1 MGLELETGI
10 LRMMLITGKSGF
22 TLIELVVVIAV
33 ISLVSFLAIFS
44 TGDFLSK
51 TRLQSSAENIA
62 ATLRQ
67 ARRLTITQRKE
78 YKVVFDLK
86 RKSYWIEDKEGSIW
100 KKGNKLEK
108 NIIFADPCL
117 GKWGEGDGIVEL
129 DDPDD
134 DSFLFH
140 PEGTAETGSIYLQ
153 SEDSKKWYT
162 VTIAL
167 NGYVRV
173 YPEKH

>member
-1 MGLELETGI
+1 MDLELKTGI
-10 LRMMLITGKSGF
+10 LKMMPITGKSGF
-22 TLIELVVVIAV
+22 TLIELMIVIAV
-33 ISLVSFLAIFS
+33 ISFVSFLAIFS

-62 ATLRQ
+62 VTLRR
-67 ARRLTITQRKE
+67 ARRLTITQRKK
-78 YKVVFDLK
+78 YKVVFDLET
-86 RKSYWIEDKEGSIW
+86 KSYWIEDKDGEIQ
-100 KKGNKLEK
+100 KKGKKLEK

-134 DSFLFH
+134 DSFLFY

>member
-1 MGLELETGI
+1 MEMETAI
-10 LRMMLITGKSGF
+10 SKMMPITGKSGF

-62 ATLRQ
+62 ATLRRT
-67 ARRLTITQRKE
+67 RRLTITERKE
-78 YKVVFDLK
+78 YKVVFDSGT
-86 RKSYWIEDKEGSIW
+86 KSYWIEDKDGEMQ

-134 DSFLFH
+134 DGFLFH

-153 SEDSKKWYT
+153 NEDSKKWYT
-162 VTIAL
+162 ITIAL

>member
-44 TGDFLSK
+44 TGNFLSK
-51 TRLQSSAENIA
+51 TRLQNSAENIA
-62 ATLRQ
+62 AALRWG
-67 ARRLTITQRKE
+67 RRLAITKRKE
-78 YKVVFDLK
+78 YKVSFDL
-86 RKSYWIEDKEGSIW
+86 REKSYWVEDNEGGIREKE
-100 KKGNKLEK
+100 KKLEK

-117 GKWGEGDGIVEL
+117 EKWGEADGIVEL

-134 DSFLFH
+134 DSFLFY
-140 PEGTAETGSIYLQ
+140 PKGTAETGSIYLQ
-153 SEDSKKWYT
+153 SEASKKWYT
-162 VTIAL
+162 ITIAL

-173 YPEKH
+173 YPQKH